1 MTTTT
6 TTNHSSN
13 IFCARLEVGGQ
24 KGTYGDLGTPGYPCP
39 GTKQSKSNS
48 DEKKTHFKR
57 DKRNVQSSRTLR
69 TWHDCH
75 IWQPTARA
83 TTTIIIAN
91 GGYNGARFLFRHFVS
106 IRFDSIRFDFVFC
119 FCFCWFRVVLP
130 KCKWSGEYEWGNE
143 WEVKNEGTSWLT
155 PRRSVLSRKRRVT
168 QRGSEW
174 ATWHGDPQN

>member
-75 IWQPTARA
+75 IWQPTA
-83 TTTIIIAN
+83 TTTTIIAN

-106 IRFDSIRFDFVFC
+106 IRFDSIRFGFVLFLLISRC
-119 FCFCWFRVVLP
+119 FAKMQMKWGIRMRQRMRSEKWRHLMTYP
-130 KCKWSGEYEWGNE
+130 KKEC
-143 WEVKNEGTSWLT
+143 
-155 PRRSVLSRKRRVT
+155 T
-168 QRGSEW
+168 QPKEACHARGSEW